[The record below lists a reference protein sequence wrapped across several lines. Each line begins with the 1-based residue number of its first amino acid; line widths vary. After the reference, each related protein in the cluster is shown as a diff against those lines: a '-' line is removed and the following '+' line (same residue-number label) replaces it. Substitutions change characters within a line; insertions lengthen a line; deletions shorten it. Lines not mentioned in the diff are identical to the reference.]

1 MSMHN
6 ESKLVG
12 LVVLKVPAVRP
23 SATELAQMIKENSNL
38 VPGGRCFAIIWD
50 LGATLTKGLPLESI
64 ATDTLMG
71 AARSRNL
78 PNQIPNS
85 NLTAQAD
92 DDWSLFG
99 TLAVRAMQDSSTVAA
114 YKSVIIF
121 RKAGPR
127 TFERRHSA
135 SPKLLQASR
144 IDVEAKAFTRDFAN
158 NVWHFSGRD
167 VETMIAQRLSYLM
180 TWHDEVTI
188 IADQES
194 KLHEQRRAP
203 EMEAQQIPVADRE
216 SYYTGLTL
224 FTDIE
229 INRLT

>member
-1 MSMHN
+1 MSVHKDAK
-6 ESKLVG
+6 SVG
-12 LVVLKVPAVRP
+12 LVVLRVSAANP
-23 SATELAQMIKENSNL
+23 SAAELARMIKENSEL

-50 LGATLTKGLPLESI
+50 LGPTISKCLPLESI

-78 PNQIPNS
+78 PS
-85 NLTAQAD
+85 SALSAQAD

-99 TLAVRAMQDSSTVAA
+99 TLAVRSMQDSFTVGA

-135 SPKLLQASR
+135 SPELLQTSR

-167 VETMIAQRLSYLM
+167 VESMIAQRLSYLM

-188 IADQES
+188 IADDES
-194 KLHEQRRAP
+194 RLHEQRRAP
-203 EMEAQQIPVADRE
+203 EMEVQQIPIADRE

-229 INRLT
+229 ISRLT

>member
-1 MSMHN
+1 VHK
-6 ESKLVG
+6 ESKSVG
-12 LVVLKVPAVRP
+12 LVVLRVSVVNP
-23 SATELAQMIKENSNL
+23 SLTELVRMIEENSEL

-50 LGATLTKGLPLESI
+50 LGATISKGLPLESI

-71 AARSRNL
+71 AARSRTA
-78 PNQIPNS
+78 PNS
-85 NLTAQAD
+85 SLTAHAD

-99 TLAVRAMQDSSTVAA
+99 TLAVRSMQDSCTVGA

-135 SPKLLQASR
+135 SPELLQTSR

-194 KLHEQRRAP
+194 RLHEQRRAP

>member
-1 MSMHN
+1 MSVHK
-6 ESKLVG
+6 ESKSVG
-12 LVVLKVPAVRP
+12 LVVLRVSVVNP
-23 SATELAQMIKENSNL
+23 SSTELARMIKENSEL

-50 LGATLTKGLPLESI
+50 LGATISKGLPLESI

-71 AARSRNL
+71 AARSRTV
-78 PNQIPNS
+78 PKS
-85 NLTAQAD
+85 ALTAQAD

-99 TLAVRAMQDSSTVAA
+99 TLAVRSMQDSFTVGA

-135 SPKLLQASR
+135 SPELLQTSR

-188 IADQES
+188 IADHES
-194 KLHEQRRAP
+194 RLHEQRRAP

-229 INRLT
+229 ISRLT